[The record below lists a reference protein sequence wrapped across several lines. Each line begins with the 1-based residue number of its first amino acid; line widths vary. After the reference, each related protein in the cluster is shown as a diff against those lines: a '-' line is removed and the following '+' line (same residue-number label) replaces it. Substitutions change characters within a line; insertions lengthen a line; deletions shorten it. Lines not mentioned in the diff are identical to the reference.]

1 MRLVAPALL
10 CVFVILPLLFWALGS
25 SYAARTAGIALIFVI
40 LAVSM
45 QLVTG
50 VAGLLSLGHAAFYGV
65 GAYTAALLATQLGW
79 PFIATLPA
87 AGLAAAILGVLLA
100 LPTMRLVSIQFA
112 VATLAIGQ
120 IVYVT
125 LLNWVSFTK
134 GPMGIAAIPPIT
146 LMGVEL
152 YSAQASYFVIAAV
165 ACFAVWVVHRCTH
178 STYGTSLRA
187 LREDDQCADAMGL
200 NVVRLKIEVFAVS
213 CFLAGLA
220 GALWAHSTG
229 YLSPTDFR
237 FEDSILILA
246 MVVVGGLGSVPGA
259 VVGAVLLIVLPE
271 VLRPLGDVRNIAV
284 GIVMFGSILFRPKGL
299 IGEVSALEFARRQL
313 GSGWRSP
320 DGRLLGWR

>member
-1 MRLVAPALL
+1 VAPALL
-10 CVFVILPLLFWALGS
+10 CVFVLLPLLFWALGS
-25 SYAARTAGIALIFVI
+25 SYAFRIAGIALIFVI

-65 GAYTAALLATQLGW
+65 GAYTAALLATRLGW
-79 PFIATLPA
+79 PFIVTLPA
-87 AGLAAAILGVLLA
+87 AGIAAALLGVLLA

-125 LLNWVSFTK
+125 LLNWVSFTN
-134 GPMGIAAIPPIT
+134 GPMGISAIPPIT
-146 LMGVEL
+146 LMGVEF
-152 YSAQASYFVIAAV
+152 YSAQASYFVIAV
-165 ACFAVWVVHRCTH
+165 IACLAVWVVHRCTH

-200 NVVRLKIEVFAVS
+200 NVVRLKIEVFAVA

-220 GALWAHSTG
+220 GALWAHSSG
-229 YLSPTDFR
+229 YLDPGDFR
-237 FEDSILILA
+237 FDGSILILA

-259 VVGAVLLIVLPE
+259 VLGAVLLIVLPE

-284 GIVMFGSILFRPKGL
+284 GVLMLASILFRPKGL
-299 IGEVSALEFARRQL
+299 IGEISALEFARRQL
-313 GSGWRSP
+313 GRGWRSP